1 MRTDR
6 SYHTMTFVYEVQEL
20 NESIFI
26 AYDKPYTY
34 SQDLK
39 QLIDSVRDN
48 KAYRPYLQVSTLCK
62 SLGQNDVKMLTIT
75 DGIKDSLNYYESL
88 QLFLKKEVRD
98 RYMIRS
104 DIEKMTDK
112 ERIGKIKSRHG
123 RR

>member
-1 MRTDR
+1 M
-6 SYHTMTFVYEVQEL
+6 
-20 NESIFI
+20 NESIYI

-48 KAYRPYLQVSTLCK
+48 KEYRPYLQVSTLCK
-62 SLGQNDVKMLTIT
+62 SLGQNDVRMLTIT

-98 RYMIRS
+98 RYMIKS
-104 DIEKMTDK
+104 DIDKMTDK